1 MKKILVG
8 LFILSSVITLSACGN
23 KTENETKESTDT
35 SMSATKDLT
44 DDETFFDELVKKIS
58 EVNSTNYNEDE
69 YKLYDYKDLLRYRK
83 DYLTAKLK
91 LSAVD
96 IIQIVDVGKYEK
108 YLVKAPNDDLYM
120 AFIEKRRLQT
130 TLLEDDTLS
139 INGRYLAE
147 ISYLT
152 VNDTTKKVPLVYIDA
167 YRLWDK

>member
-1 MKKILVG
+1 MKKPLVS
-8 LFILSSVITLSACGN
+8 LFIFTTILTLSACTVKSN
-23 KTENETKESTDT
+23 SKTKNTTDISTSTTD
-35 SMSATKDLT
+35 DLI
-44 DDETFFDELVKKIS
+44 DDETFFDELVKNAS

-69 YKLYDYKDLLRYRK
+69 YKFYDYKDLLRHRK

-96 IIQIVDVGKYEK
+96 IIQIIDVGKYEK

-139 INGRYLAE
+139 INGRYFAE
-147 ISYLT
+147 IPYLT
-152 VNDTTKKVPLVYIDA
+152 VSDTVKKVPLVYIDA